1 MDVSVTLKNVVFFYF
16 ETLFYLTKLDN
27 LFQRNLFSIAVSI
40 NRLIHAIQ
48 KQCVSC
54 AVET

>member
-27 LFQRNLFSIAVSI
+27 LFQRKLFSIAVSI
-40 NRLIHAIQ
+40 NP
-48 KQCVSC
+48 
-54 AVET
+54 